1 MLVNMKYDIFPLI
14 SIIIFRKV
22 LTLCYPVH
30 LEMLA
35 VIYSNS
41 YVALKYQTEKLIDVS
56 QLDEI
61 MVVM

>member
-1 MLVNMKYDIFPLI
+1 
-14 SIIIFRKV
+14 
-22 LTLCYPVH
+22 
-30 LEMLA
+30 MLA